1 MDEYGHVTFLWDDE
15 ECEGKL
21 ATQPIARGQMKKI
34 YEVCSN
40 GYVAKRFFDVGRG
53 PDMVSIR
60 DNSQYLELDVIRLVY
75 AKFFVKNFYSLCAS
89 LNFKD
94 FARVTRFRLAREVIP
109 PNGQP
114 SIASDVSIQQLEKAP
129 SGTHIMWLVEPRR
142 NTQTTRWSG
151 TMAHP
156 RQTSLAGNTVTALA
170 HVAYGLSNKTMVLAD
185 LQSTV
190 SGLGDHGQE
199 GVDCFL
205 QEHFCG
211 PVCEQLQV
219 EAWIK
224 DLDDADPQKDDASG
238 EDGGDVS
245 TPAQSLQSVP
255 KAPRSL
261 TPSTTDGE
269 ADAESSR
276 NATSS
281 GA

>member
-1 MDEYGHVTFLWDDE
+1 
-15 ECEGKL
+15 
-21 ATQPIARGQMKKI
+21 
-34 YEVCSN
+34 
-40 GYVAKRFFDVGRG
+40 
-53 PDMVSIR
+53 
-60 DNSQYLELDVIRLVY
+60 
-75 AKFFVKNFYSLCAS
+75 
-89 LNFKD
+89 NFKD

-185 LQSTV
+185 LQSTKSQFGSANRPFAYHDFSV

-224 DLDDADPQKDDASG
+224 DLDNADPQEDDASG

-261 TPSTTDGE
+261 TPSTTDGD